1 MTADRPRAEQ
11 ALCIL
16 LVEEDAA
23 KSEALA
29 ALLAAAANVEFAV
42 DVARTADQ
50 AQIRL
55 REEIYDAVLL
65 PERIGGWSSIEMALL
80 VDHDDPFVPPFL
92 LVADADDHAT
102 DFAAQQAGM
111 AEFLVRSE
119 LTVPLLERSIRYS
132 LERKQNEQ
140 RLARLAYFDSL
151 TGLPNRQAFRDDL
164 DERIVDVGY
173 MEGSFALLLLD
184 LDHFKDVNDT
194 LGHPVGDLLLQA
206 TAQRLTGTVGEKDF
220 VARLGGDEFVVC
232 TRSDL
237 DREEIEALAREIVA
251 DLSAPFTLDGREIR
265 TATSIGIAV
274 FPDDGRTYPE
284 LLKHADQALYRAKDA
299 GRGTHV
305 FFAPEYAIT

>member
-1 MTADRPRAEQ
+1 MTADRPNGEQ
-11 ALCIL
+11 ALCVL
-16 LVEEDAA
+16 LVEEDAS
-23 KSEALA
+23 KSDALA
-29 ALLAAAANVEFAV
+29 ALLADAANVAFAV
-42 DVARTADQ
+42 DVARTVDQ
-50 AQIRL
+50 AHTRL

-92 LVADADDHAT
+92 LVADADDRAA

-164 DERIVDVGY
+164 DARIVDVGY
-173 MEGSFALLLLD
+173 LESRFALMLLD

-232 TRSDL
+232 TRPGL
-237 DREEIEALAREIVA
+237 DRGELEDLARQIVA
-251 DLSAPFTLDGREIR
+251 DLGAPFTLEGREIR

-299 GRGTHV
+299 GRGTYV
-305 FFAPEYAIT
+305 FFAPELAHA